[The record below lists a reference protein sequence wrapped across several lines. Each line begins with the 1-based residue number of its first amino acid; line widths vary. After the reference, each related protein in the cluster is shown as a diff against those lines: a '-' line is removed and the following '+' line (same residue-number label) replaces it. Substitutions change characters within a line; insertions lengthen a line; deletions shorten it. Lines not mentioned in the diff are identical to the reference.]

1 MRTDLRCLLMACLL
15 ALMVLAGCGDTQDT
29 YTVTYDGNGSTGG
42 SVAID
47 TTRYQAG
54 QIVTVH
60 GNTGNLVKTGFTFAG
75 WNTLPTGTGT
85 TYAQGQTFAI
95 GAAHVTL
102 YAIWTTGP
110 TYTVTYNGNGNTGGN
125 IPVDTTNYADGQ
137 TVTVSGN
144 TGNLVK
150 TGFAFAGWNTL
161 ANSTGTTYTQ
171 GQTFAMGAANLT
183 LYANWTANATYTV
196 TYNGNG
202 NTGGS
207 VPVDSTS
214 YENGQTVTVL
224 GNTGNLVKTGASFA
238 GWNTLANGTGTSYAA
253 AATFPMGSANT
264 TLYAKWTTAIP
275 VNPGTLASPLAL
287 TYGTTTFPT
296 AGKLTSNGSGYYE
309 ISGLDPSIPYR
320 VTLSQGGQSLLFV
333 SNSSGIPNPA
343 TLPDETFIRFPSF
356 VVTVLRANALPS
368 AAGKLWVKVDGSGTS
383 GADYNLDIF
392 PATVDGWFTRPK
404 DVAAGTTPGIVDNN
418 DSYYHVSGLAP
429 NGAYYVSVTN
439 MTNDVDL
446 LVYSFADFT
455 GSNCW
460 SQTRSSSQ
468 DEICVATAD
477 AGGNL
482 WVNADGNYI
491 PYGST
496 STYNLSITPAPVNQ
510 GTAAA
515 PVALAAGTSGGT
527 VGANGHSYYVITGL
541 PFAVH
546 TVTVSGLYN
555 NIQLGTYS
563 GPGFGFSS
571 GWLGGATGGSSASGT
586 GIVSMSTNSATTD
599 LYIHIQGY
607 ALGATYS
614 LTVN

>member
-1 MRTDLRCLLMACLL
+1 MRIVLRGLLMACML
-15 ALMVLAGCGDTQDT
+15 ATMVLSGCSDSPDT

-42 SVAID
+42 SVAVD
-47 TTRYQAG
+47 TTSYQGG
-54 QIVTVH
+54 QTVTVR

-75 WNTLPTGTGT
+75 WNTQANGDGI
-85 TYAQGQTFAI
+85 TYSQGQTFTI
-95 GAAHVTL
+95 GAANVIL
-102 YAIWTTGP
+102 YARWTADA
-110 TYTVTYNGNGNTGGN
+110 TYTVTYDGNGNTGGSV
-125 IPVDTTNYADGQ
+125 PTDTTNYLEGQ
-137 TVTVSGN
+137 AVTVSAN
-144 TGNLVK
+144 SGNLAR
-150 TGFAFAGWNTL
+150 TGYAFAGWNTL
-161 ANSTGTTYTQ
+161 ASGTGTTYTQ

-183 LYANWTANATYTV
+183 LYAKWTANATYSV

-224 GNTGNLVKTGASFA
+224 GNTGNLLKTGYSFT
-238 GWNTLANGTGTSYAA
+238 GWNTLANGTGTGYPAA
-253 AATFPMGSANT
+253 STFPMGTANV
-264 TLYAKWTTAIP
+264 TLYAVWAAAIP

-296 AGKLTSNGSGYYE
+296 AGKLTANGSGYYE

-356 VVTVLRANALPS
+356 VVTVLRANALPN

-404 DVAAGTTPGIVDNN
+404 DVTAGTTPGIVDNN

-460 SQTRSSSQ
+460 SQTRSTSQ
-468 DEICVATAD
+468 DEICIATAD

-496 STYNLSITPAPVNQ
+496 STYNLRIAPAPVNQ

-527 VGANGHSYYVITGL
+527 VGAFGDSYYVISPL
-541 PFAVH
+541 PLAQY
-546 TVTVSGLYN
+546 TVRASGLFYN
-555 NIQLGTYS
+555 IDMGTYS
-563 GPGFGFSS
+563 TAGFSS
-571 GWLGGATGGSSASGT
+571 GWQGGATGGSNPTGGGT
-586 GIVSMSTNSATTD
+586 ITLTTNNAVD
-599 LYIHIQGY
+599 ALYIHIHGY

-614 LTVN
+614 LTVE